1 MEYNELFQAAL
12 GKRRWIPSQQI
23 LECLQARTLLE
34 KHGIRRSLADLL
46 VSRRLLTPVQV
57 QELNKEIFDEHFQ
70 KAPKLSP
77 LSSNPTRDESVRK
90 HLQSQGLDGQ
100 RKLAQIET
108 LRKTLAKTGI
118 KVGLYDL
125 AVARGFIRA
134 GANTDSRGIKAARPS
149 NGKKLLPV
157 YIGAAVVVLIAIV
170 IAAMMAPKPPAPAP
184 QPEPQPEIGKPPAVK
199 PVEEDKPILGRKPQ
213 TDAPAPQKD
222 PAPRKEVYDVVP
234 ERSNPESTPQM
245 DVARDD
251 TPSEP
256 DPTPETPAPENT
268 PQPANPAE
276 EAKPPEPAPQPSPAP
291 TEQPEKKVKK
301 KEAQAEKVHTEAET
315 AYNNAQYK
323 AALEKYKELVREYW
337 QTEFVLTRLEQI
349 KDRIRECVRT
359 VAAKELSAA
368 APGKD
373 EHRDAL
379 SGFVFK
385 PPTGWRGIPPEAKNK
400 VITDDWETLADP
412 GDSIPR
418 GGYISPFSN
427 DIYAELI
434 QVARPESLSA
444 MGRYANEKMKQVF
457 NLKEKESKEVRLGP
471 NLLVRGIYTNDT
483 DVIVTYSFFAQYG
496 GIKRGLRINL
506 HWNGARDADL
516 STLVALWD
524 KVAETMRLLSPQQV
538 TSVRGQ
544 LGRNAWIPGWSRLE
558 TPHYTIHYNTPKNRA
573 ELLGKH
579 LEAIL
584 NLYMQT
590 IGSPDH
596 KFRCTVRFFNTQEE
610 FEFYGKLGPGVAAYY
625 SPAQQ
630 EIVAYR
636 YPEKENKIKMS
647 ETKETVTL
655 PKSAD
660 KNDEPTFRII
670 YHEAFHQFCDEF
682 FRSFDREVKVPS
694 WFNEGMGDYFFGG
707 TWVKGKLEIGVNTWR
722 LKKIYTAVKEGK
734 HHPLK
739 DFFVLSK
746 QDYYNDA
753 SLCYAQGWAVCYF
766 LLKTKKPQYLEIFR
780 RLIAQLQRITEG
792 DKAALKALEG
802 IDVAKLEE
810 EWKAFVLK
818 LGEEHKDLIAA
829 EEDE

>member
-1 MEYNELFQAAL
+1 MEYNALFQAVLA
-12 GKRRWIPSQQI
+12 KRRWIPSRQVN
-23 LECLQARTLLE
+23 ECLQARTMLE

-46 VSRRLLTPVQV
+46 VSRRLLTPAQV
-57 QELNKEIFDEHFQ
+57 QELNKEIYDRHFL
-70 KAPKLSP
+70 KAPRLTP
-77 LSSNPTRDESVRK
+77 LSSNPPRDESVRK
-90 HLQSQGLDGQ
+90 QLQAQGLQGQ

-108 LRKTLAKTGI
+108 LRKTLAKSGI
-118 KVGLYDL
+118 NVGLYEL

-134 GANTDSRGIKAARPS
+134 GANSDSQGVQVVRAS
-149 NGKKLLPV
+149 NSRKLLPV
-157 YIGAAVVVLIAIV
+157 YLGAAVLVLIAIV
-170 IAAMMAPKPPAPAP
+170 IAAVMAPKPPAPR
-184 QPEPQPEIGKPPAVK
+184 PEPQPEIVKPPAPK
-199 PVEEDKPILGRKPQ
+199 AVEEDKPILGHKPMAKDP
-213 TDAPAPQKD
+213 TPTPAPAPTPQN
-222 PAPRKEVYDVVP
+222 EVVP
-234 ERSNPESTPQM
+234 EPPTPTPEPEPEREI
-245 DVARDD
+245 ARDD
-251 TPSEP
+251 HPSEP
-256 DPTPETPAPENT
+256 APEASASENT
-268 PQPANPAE
+268 PTPANPPE
-276 EAKPPEPAPQPSPAP
+276 EAKPPEPTPQPTPAP

-315 AYNNAQYK
+315 AYTNARYK
-323 AALEKYKELVREYW
+323 TALEKYKELVREYW
-337 QTEFVLTRLEQI
+337 ETEFVLTRLDQI

-359 VAAKELSAA
+359 VAARELSAA

-385 PPTGWRGIPPEAKNK
+385 PPAGWHGIPPEAKNK

-427 DIYAELI
+427 DVYAELI

-444 MGRYANEKMKQVF
+444 MRRYANEKMKEVF

-471 NLLVRGIYTNDT
+471 NLLVRGIYTDGTN
-483 DVIVTYSFFAQYG
+483 VIVTYSFFAQYG

-524 KVAETMRLLSPQQV
+524 KVAATMRLLSPQQV
-538 TSVRGQ
+538 TSLRGQ
-544 LGRNAWIPGWSRLE
+544 LGRNVWIPGWSRLE
-558 TPHYTIHYNTPKNRA
+558 TPHYTIHYNTPRDRA

-625 SPAQQ
+625 SPAQR

-655 PKSAD
+655 SRSAD

-707 TWVKGKLEIGVNTWR
+707 TWVKGKLEVGVNTWR

-734 HHPLK
+734 HVPLK
-739 DFFVLSK
+739 DFFVLSR

-792 DKAALKALEG
+792 DKATLKALEG
-802 IDVAKLEE
+802 IDLAKLEE